1 MKHVIP
7 PILFMLATI
16 LVFVAVMCILFSPSE
31 TELDSVY
38 KRTRAWAKELEEKN
52 AAFKVVYVS
61 GSSGLLGIDAAYM
74 RDIKKIPF
82 LNAALIA
89 DASAGV
95 MLDCAW
101 DMVKQ
106 GDTLVLSLEPLSLDE
121 GIGEYDGLSSVGLGL
136 WWRQKGLC
144 VPMPISDPRI
154 KERVSLTQI
163 LVKGQISQLCRRLWD
178 AVFICRENALMAGS
192 SGQERESVQK
202 SILLTVHP
210 SGWYE
215 GKGSLFHGDK
225 SPLDI
230 QLLSLDKDAQEKLRK
245 QWNFEQEEG
254 RSLISPRVKESL
266 QRIRQLC
273 DRRGVLLV
281 YSMGWFYCPPERLSV
296 ARSRQQRLVE
306 ELLAI
311 MPVYQD
317 ETWGLRTKKTDFHD
331 HPSHLRNDVAYLRM
345 NQLAEQIQSGLVWTA
360 SDRGCLDKLNSL
372 TVLEDKKLL
381 PLCPGDEGKVSSAFL
396 QENAE
401 YAYKAYAKFPWAARV
416 SPEMFEEYVLPYA
429 VVDETRESWRPDFY
443 RRFTP
448 YVENANSACDAALA
462 ISSAIQGELKV
473 EYNIKREK
481 PNQSPSESLRL
492 GMASCTG
499 LSILLVDALRSVGIP
514 ARLAGLVS
522 WSHVR
527 GNHNWVEFWDGQ
539 DWQMIEYNQNKINT
553 SWVLE
558 NCAFLETDKD
568 IHKIWVATWKKSQGE
583 DSSLSSFPLV
593 WNYVIQGTGGYWDT
607 SAGKTPYAQDVS
619 PRYKK
624 ISREYQSFLPN
635 FEEQL
640 LFINVVKNNEEKQM
654 LERIACPVSL
664 INKETHAVIFEG
676 ESKSASSD
684 VREYLKLLVP
694 RSGQYQLVVKL
705 PTGDKVYPVIVTSAQ
720 IQLITFT
727 IDS

>member
-1 MKHVIP
+1 MKRVIP
-7 PILFMLATI
+7 PLLFMLATI
-16 LVFVAVMCILFSPSE
+16 LVFVGIMCVLFSPEE
-31 TELDSVY
+31 TELDFVY
-38 KRTRAWAKELEEKN
+38 KSTRAWAKELEEKN
-52 AAFKVVYVS
+52 AALKVIYVS
-61 GSSGLLGIDAAYM
+61 GASGLLGIDAAYM
-74 RDIKKIPF
+74 RDIKKVTF
-82 LNAALIA
+82 LKAALIA
-89 DASAGV
+89 DASVGV
-95 MLDCAW
+95 MLDYAW
-101 DMVKQ
+101 NMLKQ
-106 GDTLVLSLEPLSLDE
+106 DDTLLLSLEPLSLDE

-136 WWRQKGLC
+136 WWQQKGLC
-144 VPMPISDPRI
+144 APMPISNTRI
-154 KERVSLTQI
+154 KERDSLDQEMVFAQESISLT
-163 LVKGQISQLCRRLWD
+163 V
-178 AVFICRENALMAGS
+178 N
-192 SGQERESVQK
+192 
-202 SILLTVHP
+202 P
-210 SGWYE
+210 SGWHE
-215 GKGSLFHGDK
+215 EKGSLFHGDK
-225 SPLDI
+225 SARDV
-230 QLLSLDKDAQEKLRK
+230 QLLSLGKDAQEKLRK

-266 QRIRQLC
+266 QRIKQLC
-273 DRRGVLLV
+273 DGRDISLV
-281 YSMGWFYCPPERLSV
+281 YSMGWLYCPPEHLYA
-296 ARSRQQRLVE
+296 ARSRQQKLVE
-306 ELLAI
+306 ELLSI
-311 MPVYQD
+311 IPVYQD
-317 ETWGLRTKKTDFHD
+317 ETWGLRTKKTDFYH

-345 NQLAEQIQSGLVWTA
+345 NQLSEQIQSGLVWTVP
-360 SDRGCLDKLNSL
+360 DRGCFNKVNSL
-372 TVLEDKKLL
+372 VSVEEKKLL

-473 EYNIKREK
+473 GYNIKREK

-514 ARLAGLVS
+514 ARLAGVVS

-539 DWQMIEYNQNKINT
+539 DWQMIEYNQTKINT

-624 ISREYQSFLPN
+624 NSREYQSFLPN

-664 INKETHAVIFEG
+664 INKETHAVISEG

-694 RSGQYQLVVKL
+694 RSGRYQLVFKL

-727 IDS
+727 VDS